1 MKQLG
6 VFLLPLDGILVHCKL
21 VQYEAATR
29 SISTPPGWDT
39 SPL

>member
-6 VFLLPLDGILVHCKL
+6 VFLLPLDGILVHCRL
-21 VQYEAATR
+21 VQYEATR